1 VKRAWC
7 LVICGSL
14 AFLASSPALAQDAP
28 STATRTNRWV
38 RFEAPVDRAVD
49 VVVSLNDARLLT
61 FSDRRGPVTP
71 LGTCLAVTE
80 SSVSC
85 GRSGINLRVVGST
98 LGDRIRID
106 AKLHTRKTPHILGRG
121 GSDVIVGGPW
131 FQDIFG
137 GFGSDVLRGG
147 AGVDLI
153 YGGNGADTLSGD
165 GGGDLLVGGCL
176 AGACEEGGDTYF
188 GGNGPDT
195 LAQPP
200 ATGQPP
206 GPDVIWGGGG
216 QDQAWYSLRTA
227 DLSLSLDDVANDGEA
242 GEGDDVRFDVE
253 RMVAGDGDD
262 TLLGNDD
269 ANRLEGGA
277 GDDSISGL
285 GGADHLYGRGGNDE
299 IQAQDGNADVVSCGP
314 GDGDHAVVDAQDSV
328 TGCEV
333 VQA

>member
-7 LVICGSL
+7 LVLCGSL
-14 AFLASSPALAQDAP
+14 AFLTSGLALAQAEP
-28 STATRTNRWV
+28 SSANRTNRWV
-38 RFEAPVDRAVD
+38 RFEASADRVVDL
-49 VVVSLNDARLLT
+49 VVSPNDGRLHT
-61 FSDRRGPVTP
+61 FTDRRGPVTP
-71 LGTCLAVTE
+71 LGTCLAITE

-106 AKLHTRKTPHILGRG
+106 DKLHTRKTPHILGRG

-131 FQDIFG
+131 FQYIFG

-147 AGVDLI
+147 AGVDQI
-153 YGGNGADTLSGD
+153 YGGNGADTLYGD

-176 AGACEEGGDTYF
+176 AGVCKQGGDTYF
-188 GGNGPDT
+188 GGKGPDT

-206 GPDVIWGGGG
+206 GSDVLWGGGG
-216 QDQAWYSLRTA
+216 EDQAWYSLRTA
-227 DLSLSLDDVANDGEA
+227 DLSLTLDDVANDGEA
-242 GEGDDVRFDVE
+242 GEGDDIRFDVE

-262 TLLGNDD
+262 VLVGNDRD
-269 ANRLEGGA
+269 NRLEGGA

-285 GGADHLYGRGGNDE
+285 VGTDHLYGRGGNDE
-299 IQAQDGNADVVSCGP
+299 IQAQDGSADVVNCGP
-314 GDGDHAVVDAQDSV
+314 GDADHAIVDLQDSV
-328 TGCEV
+328 TGCELV
-333 VQA
+333 ES